1 MRRLPPLHALRV
13 FEVAA
18 RAGSHAAAAA
28 ELGLTHGAVSRQV
41 AVLEAWFG
49 QRLFVRVGRSVVPT
63 PAARAFAEA
72 VSLTF
77 DRLDAAA
84 EICGRP
90 LAPRT
95 LRVSTPTTFA
105 MRWLIP
111 RLESFHAARPEAEVV
126 VTTTTTLDNAL
137 RGGFDLAVRRE
148 PRLGTGAHHPW
159 GAYRAVPFLAEAN
172 TLVVSP
178 SLLAARPLRAPADL
192 EGGTLLTSETRP
204 GDWSDWLAAADLPA
218 SLGCLGE
225 RVVVRGRRGTLVDAL
240 ARCGVDARANRGD
253 GLALACGEDDPHQ
266 EDHESGSHQEVTD
279 QVEVDPVELNFQ
291 RERQDRADDEQCNSG
306 SNTHGE
312 HAGTGDPQTG
322 SFPDCSQET
331 SRQRRMDATTNL
343 VPCPESSR
351 SP

>member
-18 RAGSHAAAAA
+18 RAGSHVAAAA

-111 RLESFHAARPEAEVV
+111 RLDGFHAARPEAEVV
-126 VTTTTTLDNAL
+126 VTTTTTLHNAL

-159 GAYRAVPFLAEAN
+159 GAYRAVPFLREAN
-172 TLVVSP
+172 TLVASP
-178 SLLAARPLRAPADL
+178 SLLAARPLCTPHDL
-192 EGGTLLTSETRP
+192 EGATLLTSETRP
-204 GDWSDWLAAADLPA
+204 GDWTDWLAAAGLPPDTG
-218 SLGCLGE
+218 S
-225 RVVVRGRRGTLVDAL
+225 RRTFDHYFVAL
-240 ARCGVDARANRGD
+240 QATAD
-253 GLALACGEDDPHQ
+253 GLGYGLGPLPVLSGDLA
-266 EDHESGSHQEVTD
+266 
-279 QVEVDPVELNFQ
+279 
-291 RERQDRADDEQCNSG
+291 
-306 SNTHGE
+306 
-312 HAGTGDPQTG
+312 TGRLVAP
-322 SFPDCSQET
+322 FPEIVVP
-331 SRQRRMDATTNL
+331 RPGYVAL
-343 VPCPESSR
+343 VPNDADKTSTLAAFVDWLMAEGAR
-351 SP
+351 